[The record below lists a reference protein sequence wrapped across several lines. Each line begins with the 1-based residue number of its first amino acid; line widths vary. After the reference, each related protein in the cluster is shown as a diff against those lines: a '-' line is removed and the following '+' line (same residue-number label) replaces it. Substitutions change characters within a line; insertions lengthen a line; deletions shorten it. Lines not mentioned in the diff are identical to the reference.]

1 VNPFVAG
8 MVLVRLL
15 SAAVELTAAVLMAR
29 YNRVD
34 TALRINGVLGLVGPL
49 ILLAV
54 TSLGLAGLAGHLPLH
69 RLLMILA
76 GVLLI
81 ILGTR

>member
-1 VNPFVAG
+1 

-15 SAAVELTAAVLMAR
+15 SSAVELSAAVLMAR

-34 TALRINGVLGLVGPL
+34 TALRINGILGLVGPL

-54 TSLGLAGLAGHLPLH
+54 TTLGVAGLAGRLPVH
-69 RLLMILA
+69 KLLMILA

>member
-1 VNPFVAG
+1 MNPFVAG

-15 SAAVELTAAVLMAR
+15 SSAVELSAAVLMAR

-34 TALRINGVLGLVGPL
+34 TALRINGILGLVGPV
-49 ILLAV
+49 ILVAV
-54 TSLGLAGLAGHLPLH
+54 TALGLAGLAGRLPVH
-69 RLLMILA
+69 KLLMILT

>member
-1 VNPFVAG
+1 
-8 MVLVRLL
+8 MTLVRLL

-34 TALRINGVLGLVGPL
+34 TALRINGVLGLVGPA
-49 ILLAV
+49 ILLIV
-54 TSLGLAGLAGHLPLH
+54 STLGLAGLADRLPLH
-69 RLLMILA
+69 KTLLIVA

>member
-1 VNPFVAG
+1 

-15 SAAVELTAAVLMAR
+15 SSAVELSAAVLMAR

-34 TALRINGVLGLVGPL
+34 TALRINGILGLVGPL
-49 ILLAV
+49 ILLTV
-54 TSLGLAGLAGHLPLH
+54 TTLGVAGLAGRLPVH
-69 RLLMILA
+69 KLLMILA